1 MTHELRTR
9 QAWRRQFLERCQT
22 LFCRTWKVSP
32 VWVRHALSAVRRGDR
47 VLGFP
52 CAFTL
57 FHALRECLKP
67 LLGAGFRPVAG
78 PRLCAQHRDGGNAC
92 RGTQG
97 CPLGQPPG
105 AKCLLQNTQC
115 VPSGGDS
122 RKREK
127 SGHRVHVGSL
137 ERGHFC
143 ARASEL
149 LRAAD
154 QHRQSDFGEPRA
166 REKPGLKRESAALPV
181 QDRQARELTGVRQ
194 LGERT
199 AS

>member
-57 FHALRECLKP
+57 FHAMRECLKP
-67 LLGAGFRPVAG
+67 LLGAGFRLVAG

-97 CPLGQPPG
+97 CPAGQPSG
-105 AKCLLQNTQC
+105 AKCLLQNTHC
-115 VPSGGDS
+115 VLSGG
-122 RKREK
+122 
-127 SGHRVHVGSL
+127 GI
-137 ERGHFC
+137 
-143 ARASEL
+143 RAS
-149 LRAAD
+149 AKS
-154 QHRQSDFGEPRA
+154 QVTGSMSDRWSEGT
-166 REKPGLKRESAALPV
+166 SAHA
-181 QDRQARELTGVRQ
+181 QASCSAQQISTDKVTLANHAHVRSR
-194 LGERT
+194 G
-199 AS
+199 